1 MDKAFA
7 IGDAAAMTDAAL
19 PIDIED
25 DLARVGVTPAL
36 QSRSR
41 TLRDRLI
48 GEALA
53 IARKQPFDD
62 VSIIDIC
69 AAAGCSTGAFYSRFP
84 DKITLF
90 KAVMVFAAAESGPLL
105 ESIVR
110 EAPFGEIVPR
120 LVAAQVERYLRHAMF
135 FRSAF
140 KVSLDSEQAWEPFR
154 RNAHNL
160 AGAYIE
166 RVLAVPG
173 VDPDDLRIDRIRFAF
188 QVMYGVLNNTLS
200 NRPGPFVL
208 ESDEFPALLEE
219 AMMATMDLP
228 PPRDIT

>member
-1 MDKAFA
+1 
-7 IGDAAAMTDAAL
+7 MTDAAL
-19 PIDIED
+19 AIEIED
-25 DLARVGVTPAL
+25 DLARVGVMPAL

-48 GEALA
+48 QVSLE
-53 IARKQPFDD
+53 IARKEPFDD

-90 KAVMVFAAAESGPLL
+90 KAVMVFAAVESGPLL
-105 ESIVR
+105 ETIVR
-110 EAPFGEIVPR
+110 EAEFADILPR
-120 LVAAQVERYLRHAMF
+120 LVAAQVERYVRHATF

-140 KVSLDSEQAWEPFR
+140 KVSLDAEQAWEPFR

-160 AGAYIE
+160 ASTYLDRVFALPGIE
-166 RVLAVPG
+166 RDKVNVER
-173 VDPDDLRIDRIRFAF
+173 VRFAF
-188 QVMYGVLNNTLS
+188 QVMYGVLNNTLI

-208 ESDEFPALLEE
+208 ESDEFPVLLED
-219 AMMATMDLP
+219 AMMATMGLP
-228 PPRDIT
+228 LARH